1 MVRWRWDD
9 MAIEDIIKE
18 KQEEYE
24 RKRLEKVEAYKR
36 DQELTEYAQTRW
48 EYHKTM
54 GNTPR
59 AEFYDW
65 VLEMVDRVSEA
76 EYAKEELIEQVKE
89 QDEYIQDNIEPDN
102 TWRDGWFRR

>member
-1 MVRWRWDD
+1 

-102 TWRDGWFRR
+102 TWRDGWFKR

>member
-1 MVRWRWDD
+1 MKHIIDD
-9 MAIEDIIKE
+9 LQKQYEIERQRRVVQKI
-18 KQEEYE
+18 
-24 RKRLEKVEAYKR
+24 R
-36 DQELTEYAQTRW
+36 DDEMTEYAQTRW

-102 TWRDGWFRR
+102 TWRDGWFKR

>member
-1 MVRWRWDD
+1 M
-9 MAIEDIIKE
+9 EEIINELQERYEKE
-18 KQEEYE
+18 RQK
-24 RKRLEKVEAYKR
+24 KIEAYKR

>member
-1 MVRWRWDD
+1 

>member
-1 MVRWRWDD
+1 

-65 VLEMVDRVSEA
+65 VLELVDRLEEA
-76 EYAKEELIEQVKE
+76 KFENEELIEQVKE

>member
-1 MVRWRWDD
+1 

-36 DQELTEYAQTRW
+36 DQEITEYAQTRW

-54 GNTPR
+54 RNTPR

>member
-1 MVRWRWDD
+1 

-48 EYHKTM
+48 EYHKAL
-54 GNTPR
+54 GSSKR
-59 AEFYDW
+59 ADFYDW
-65 VLEMVDRVSEA
+65 VLELVDRLEEA
-76 EYAKEELIEQVKE
+76 EYDKEMATEQLQE
-89 QDEYIQDNIEPDN
+89 REEYIRELELEVGNS
-102 TWRDGWFRR
+102 TWKETWYKR

>member
-1 MVRWRWDD
+1 

-48 EYHKTM
+48 EYHKAL
-54 GNTPR
+54 GSDKR
-59 AEFYDW
+59 ADFYEW
-65 VLEMVDRVSEA
+65 VLEIVDRLDEA
-76 EYAKEELIEQVKE
+76 EFENEELIEQVKE

-102 TWRDGWFRR
+102 TWRDGWFKR

>member
-1 MVRWRWDD
+1 

-59 AEFYDW
+59 VEFYDW
-65 VLEMVDRVSEA
+65 VLELVDRLDEA
-76 EYAKEELIEQVKE
+76 KFENEELIEQVKE

-102 TWRDGWFRR
+102 TWRDGWFKR

>member
-1 MVRWRWDD
+1 

-48 EYHKTM
+48 EYHKTL
-54 GNTPR
+54 GNDKR
-59 AEFYDW
+59 ADFYDW
-65 VLEMVDRVSEA
+65 VLELVDRLEEA
-76 EYAKEELIEQVKE
+76 EYEKENSIKHTKE
-89 QDEYIQDNIEPDN
+89 QEVYIRELELEVGIN
-102 TWRDGWFRR
+102 TWKDTLYKI

>member
-1 MVRWRWDD
+1 

-89 QDEYIQDNIEPDN
+89 QDEYIQDNIEPDS

>member
-1 MVRWRWDD
+1 

-48 EYHKTM
+48 EYHKAL
-54 GNTPR
+54 GNDKR
-59 AEFYDW
+59 ADFYDW
-65 VLEMVDRVSEA
+65 VLEIIDRLEEA
-76 EYAKEELIEQVKE
+76 KYENNELIEQVKE

-102 TWRDGWFRR
+102 TWRDGWFKR

>member
-1 MVRWRWDD
+1 MK
-9 MAIEDIIKE
+9 EIIADKQKE
-18 KQEEYE
+18 YQKRKQE
-24 RKRLEKVEAYKR
+24 KLEAYKR